1 MALSP
6 DANTLKK
13 VRVWDVPVRLF
24 HWCLVLTII
33 GLFITAK
40 LGGNYMNWHVKLGY
54 TALGLISFR
63 LIWGVIGNRFARF
76 ATFIRPPGSVWRYL
90 RGLIGRR
97 GVPEQHF
104 LGHNPMGA
112 LSVIALLGSALFQ
125 AISGLFAN
133 DDIAIEGPYF
143 ALISKELSDK
153 ITGWHKLNSDL
164 LLLLIGLH
172 LIAIASYFYFKKD
185 NLIRPMFTGDKLDM
199 HAEDAPTAVEKARPI
214 WLGWLVAIV
223 VAGGTYAVVVR
234 TFY

>member
-104 LGHNPMGA
+104 LA
-112 LSVIALLGSALFQ
+112 
-125 AISGLFAN
+125 
-133 DDIAIEGPYF
+133 
-143 ALISKELSDK
+143 
-153 ITGWHKLNSDL
+153 
-164 LLLLIGLH
+164 H
-172 LIAIASYFYFKKD
+172 L
-185 NLIRPMFTGDKLDM
+185 
-199 HAEDAPTAVEKARPI
+199 
-214 WLGWLVAIV
+214 
-223 VAGGTYAVVVR
+223 
-234 TFY
+234 